1 VLPIRKKIIRY
12 NYSGRNDE
20 KIKYIVIHDTGN
32 RARGADAEAHYRYFN
47 SGNMGASA
55 HYFVDDRSIL
65 QLVEDCHASWHCG
78 DGKGRY
84 GITNRNSIGVEI
96 CVNADGDYEKAVAN
110 TLKLVKYLMK
120 KHAVPLER
128 VVRHYDASRKLCPG
142 SMSEDNWSRWQEFK
156 KNLEDKPVIELQKAV
171 AVLHERG
178 IINTPEYWLKNAVKG
193 KMLKGEYAA
202 LLIQRTA
209 EFIEP

>member
-1 VLPIRKKIIRY
+1 
-12 NYSGRNDE
+12 
-20 KIKYIVIHDTGN
+20 
-32 RARGADAEAHYRYFN
+32 
-47 SGNMGASA
+47 
-55 HYFVDDRSIL
+55 
-65 QLVEDCHASWHCG
+65 
-78 DGKGRY
+78 
-84 GITNRNSIGVEI
+84 
-96 CVNADGDYEKAVAN
+96 
-110 TLKLVKYLMK
+110 
-120 KHAVPLER
+120 
-128 VVRHYDASRKLCPG
+128 
-142 SMSEDNWSRWQEFK
+142 MSEDNWRRWQEFK